1 MQKEKVYSILLNSS
15 RQDNKQYCKWNTA
28 VNAKKVIASHGGGKD
43 DKNIFFMNYTI
54 DCYTTRTH
62 NYFNHVYDAFHMVN
76 TFTQAKLQFILEGF
90 EPWNH
95 CLTAC

>member
-1 MQKEKVYSILLNSS
+1 
-15 RQDNKQYCKWNTA
+15 
-28 VNAKKVIASHGGGKD
+28 
-43 DKNIFFMNYTI
+43 MNYTI